1 MRERESI
8 FVCKSFVQ
16 AGEMCT
22 NPCTKINWTLSNEVK
37 YFSALTPMTLKFNA
51 KASEIIRNSICNR
64 VQKHSP
70 KTKTCVAI
78 ISQGLRKIL
87 CDLLLNDSR
96 RVNDFAT
103 TARLN
108 KKSLD
113 LNQKL
118 AVNVVLYEKIS
129 WFLHLLRSWMSC
141 VLEFDKEAI
150 TTTAFFRAFDC
161 CLKVH
166 IYLSSCEWSS
176 FVNNVNWKSI
186 FGLPQILVHSLDW
199 ININ

>member
-1 MRERESI
+1 
-8 FVCKSFVQ
+8 
-16 AGEMCT
+16 MC
-22 NPCTKINWTLSNEVK
+22 V
-37 YFSALTPMTLKFNA
+37 
-51 KASEIIRNSICNR
+51 
-64 VQKHSP
+64 V
-70 KTKTCVAI
+70 I

-129 WFLHLLRSWMSC
+129 WFLHLLRS
-141 VLEFDKEAI
+141 
-150 TTTAFFRAFDC
+150 
-161 CLKVH
+161 
-166 IYLSSCEWSS
+166 
-176 FVNNVNWKSI
+176 
-186 FGLPQILVHSLDW
+186 
-199 ININ
+199 